1 MEELIKNQETGAVS
15 EIQSVSNE
23 KKKADKQDKIAA
35 LKAKKAKADKALEKA
50 TNKVAAVDALIA
62 AEEQKLHDKDIKK
75 LDSLCTKLNVELSDI
90 IRLIEKISDSKLT
103 ITEAAEM
110 LDVK

>member
-35 LKAKKAKADKALEKA
+35 LKAKKADKALEKA